1 MPSLRGRL
9 RDLRNDSLLS
19 SRELTAEDAKSI
31 APAAAGGVGAALLSR
46 HSPRLV
52 GREIFNTE
60 VKLSKEQL
68 EAMRREL
75 SPSTKMPM
83 IEDLKATTKG
93 KPVPAAEIRKYLL
106 SQGEYHSSGKDA
118 AIFHRTRDGGTL
130 RGQIAA
136 HELGHGR
143 LHNKPVIGKMIRA
156 GYRAKYPMMI
166 PAIGFAALAPED
178 SAIGDAAQY
187 GGIAATAP
195 QLIDEGYASI
205 KGYGALKKHVKNQAI
220 RRAARRDLMRAFATY
235 GAGAAP
241 LIAAPFVARKIRK
254 KMSEK

>member
-1 MPSLRGRL
+1 MPSLRSRL
-9 RDLRNDSLLS
+9 RDLRNDPFLS
-19 SRELTAEDAKSI
+19 RDLTAEDAKSM

-46 HSPRLV
+46 KTPSLV
-52 GREIFNTE
+52 GQWNAPE

-75 SPSTKMPM
+75 SPSTSTPM
-83 IEDLKATTKG
+83 IEDLKVTRRG
-93 KPVPAAEIRKYLL
+93 KPVPVEETRKYLL
-106 SQGEYHSSGKDA
+106 DAGRYQSGRDA

-130 RGQIAA
+130 RGQTAA
-136 HELGHGR
+136 HELGHAR

-156 GYRAKYPMMI
+156 GYAAKYPMMI
-166 PAIGFAALAPED
+166 PAIGLAALAPED

-205 KGYGALKKHVKNQAI
+205 KGYGALKKHVKNQAV
-220 RRAARRDLMRAFATY
+220 RKAARRDLMRAFATY

-254 KMSEK
+254 KMSEE